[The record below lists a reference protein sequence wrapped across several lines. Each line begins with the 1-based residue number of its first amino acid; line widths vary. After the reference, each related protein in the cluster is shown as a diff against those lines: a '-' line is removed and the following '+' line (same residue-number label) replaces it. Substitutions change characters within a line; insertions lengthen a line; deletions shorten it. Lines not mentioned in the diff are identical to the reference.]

1 MYLSIKRKAK
11 RLTPGF
17 VALWLALCVA
27 PSLTVPTEAQG
38 ENRLKD
44 LHVER
49 QEEWT
54 RLAFLMDR
62 LPSLAIKDVVGSGR
76 VSIGLADASATAPEE
91 KRMSAAGGNIS
102 LVRADGAS
110 GVTISVPLEKG
121 FREVAVGWLQKRS
134 LLVVDLFPQRNGA
147 LIQTPEGATGTRKLR
162 GVRFGPRKDFT
173 RVVLDLDARP
183 TFQVIW
189 TDPTSMV
196 LSLMGTDAA
205 WKPERIRTVRRLKGS
220 SLTRE
225 GNDLSLRLRC
235 ESIPLAWRV
244 FWLDEGNRL
253 VVDLLESTQGTSF
266 ESVEL
271 PPDFGDERKK
281 AGDQPGQMAPSP
293 AASLAERPDHALQ
306 SAEPQSTLPSEA
318 PKEQAPPPPANPS
331 GRIASGVRFVRLPI
345 AREEKPF
352 ANSLTVEGPSPVIR
366 LGGPPQE
373 GQEATHGPLGDDAGG
388 RPSDEAFTEGLE
400 PEEAMIYGRV
410 LEAMNF
416 RDFKRG
422 MELVSEFLKKFPTS
436 RLMERMVFMRADFLF
451 HLVESGR
458 TDMLQEMEERYRAAI
473 SQFEGS
479 PLIPQAYLRMAQ
491 GSAMAGQDFP
501 ALGYLNTLLAKFP
514 GHPLQTEALLERG
527 KAYLRAGSPEK
538 GLQDFKAILKGSP
551 QSPHAEKAR
560 YGVATYF
567 YRRGMY
573 AETLT
578 WLKEIERL
586 HPAFAERHPEYFSMR
601 GQTHLYLGEYAQ
613 AREWFYRA
621 LNLGAQPETPDLILA
636 HIGDAYLQD
645 GQEKEAGA
653 LYKLVTE
660 TFKGTEG
667 AVIAQL
673 RLADFPQSDAP
684 LKEVAEKNQA
694 TPVGELA
701 VLKMA
706 EVYYRRGEY
715 PETMDALKD
724 LVSGPSENQVQRAGL
739 DLFVDSAEKQM
750 AQLYSKDQ
758 LGSLIELFR
767 KHEKILYGK
776 MRPESQFLLSQSLQK
791 LKRYDVAIS
800 SLNQIAPEDL
810 GPDLGWRYFLELAT
824 AYRMTGDLEKA
835 KDVLETG
842 IKGQL
847 PRDGR
852 QRLEKS
858 LADVLRQTGNDRAA
872 YGLYERLIR
881 EESALPGTE
890 TEEALLSLGEILNGE
905 GNYAKG
911 REWLEK
917 AADLTESD
925 PAHAD
930 LHGGVLA
937 AIGDGYSG
945 EKRPKDAVRFYAK
958 ALKAGYGPE
967 RPGYWA
973 IKFRMAE
980 AHLALGERT
989 LARKIFREIQE
1000 EGDADLQSR
1009 VQLRLGSMDLED
1021 QLMRLSAWA
1030 KPSGAGHAK
1039 Q

>member
-1 MYLSIKRKAK
+1 MNPSIKRKAK
-11 RLTPGF
+11 RLAPGL
-17 VALWLALCVA
+17 VALWLVLWVV
-27 PSLTVPTEAQG
+27 PSLTVPTEAHC

-49 QEEWT
+49 QEGRT

-62 LPSLAIKDVVGSGR
+62 LPSLIIKDVTGFGQ
-76 VSIGLADASATAPEE
+76 VSIGLADASASAPEE
-91 KRMSAAGGNIS
+91 RRMSAAGGNIS
-102 LVRADGAS
+102 LVGADGAS
-110 GVTISVPLEKG
+110 GVTVSLSLEKE
-121 FREVAVGWLQKRS
+121 FREVVAGWLQKRS
-134 LLVVDLFPQRNGA
+134 LLVVDLFPPRNGA
-147 LIQTPEGATGTRKLR
+147 LIRTPEGALDMRTLR
-162 GVRFGPRKDFT
+162 GVRFGPRKGFT
-173 RVVLDLDARP
+173 RAVLDLDARP
-183 TFQVIW
+183 PFQVSW
-189 TDPTSMV
+189 TDPTMV
-196 LSLMGTDAA
+196 VVELIQTQTAFKMAHIGSVKG
-205 WKPERIRTVRRLKGS
+205 LKNS
-220 SLTRE
+220 SLTRK
-225 GNDLSLRLRC
+225 GNDLSLHLRC
-235 ESIPLAWRV
+235 ESTPLAWRV

-253 VVDLLESTQGTSF
+253 VVDLLESTQGTSL

-271 PPDFGDERKK
+271 PPGFGDEGNKP
-281 AGDQPGQMAPSP
+281 GDQPRQMTPSP
-293 AASLAERPDHALQ
+293 EASVAERPDRALQ
-306 SAEPQSTLPSEA
+306 SADRQAISPSEVA
-318 PKEQAPPPPANPS
+318 KKEPPPPTANPP
-331 GRIASGVRFVRLPI
+331 RWTASGGRFVRLPI
-345 AREEKPF
+345 AREEKP
-352 ANSLTVEGPSPVIR
+352 AADGPMVEGPSPLIQAR
-366 LGGPPQE
+366 LPQQ
-373 GQEATHGPLGDDAGG
+373 GQKAAHDPLGDDAGG
-388 RPSDEAFTEGLE
+388 RPSNEALTAGLE

-458 TDMLQEMEERYRAAI
+458 TDMLQEMEERYREAM

-479 PLIPQAYLRMAQ
+479 PRVPKAYLRLAQ

-527 KAYLRAGSPEK
+527 KTYLRGGSPEK
-538 GLQDFKAILKGSP
+538 GLQDFKSVLKGSP
-551 QSPHAEKAR
+551 QSPKAEEAR
-560 YGVATYF
+560 FGVATYF

-621 LNLGAQPETPDLILA
+621 LNLGEQPETSDLILA

-653 LYKLVTE
+653 LYKMVTE

-673 RLADFPQSDAP
+673 RLADFPQNHAP

-715 PETMDALKD
+715 PESMDALKD
-724 LVSGPSENQVQRAGL
+724 LVSGPPENQVQRAGL
-739 DLFVDSAEKQM
+739 DLFVESAEKQM
-750 AQLYSKDQ
+750 AQLYSQDR
-758 LGSLIELFR
+758 LAPLIELFT

-776 MRPESQFLLSQSLQK
+776 IRPESQFLLSQSLQK

-800 SLNQIAPEDL
+800 SLNQIAPADL
-810 GPDLGWRYFLELAT
+810 GPDLRWRYFLELAT
-824 AYRMTGDLEKA
+824 AYRMTGDLDKA

-842 IKGQL
+842 INGQL
-847 PRDGR
+847 PQDGK
-852 QRLEKS
+852 QQLEKS

-872 YGLYERLIR
+872 YPLYERLIR
-881 EESALPGTE
+881 AESALPEREKAEG
-890 TEEALLSLGEILNGE
+890 LLALGEILNGE
-905 GNYAKG
+905 RNYAKG

-917 AADLTESD
+917 AAELTEAD
-925 PAHAD
+925 PAYAD
-930 LHGGVLA
+930 LHAGVLA

-945 EKRPKDAVRFYAK
+945 EKRPKDAARFYDK
-958 ALKAGYGPE
+958 ALKAGYGPQ
-967 RPGYWA
+967 RRGYWE
-973 IKFRMAE
+973 IKFSMGE
-980 AHLALGERT
+980 AHLALGERK
-989 LARKIFREIQE
+989 LARQIFREIQD

-1030 KPSGAGHAK
+1030 KPSGVGHAK
-1039 Q
+1039 P

>member
-11 RLTPGF
+11 PLTPGF

-27 PSLTVPTEAQG
+27 PSLTVLTEAHG
-38 ENRLKD
+38 ENKLKD
-44 LHVER
+44 FHVER
-49 QEEWT
+49 REERT
-54 RLAFLMDR
+54 RMAFLMDR
-62 LPSLAIKDVVGSGR
+62 PPSLAIKDVAGSGQ

-91 KRMSAAGGNIS
+91 RRMSASTGNVS
-102 LVRADGAS
+102 LVRTDGAS
-110 GVTISVPLEKG
+110 GIIVSVPLGNG
-121 FREVAVGWLQKRS
+121 FREVAAGWLKKRS
-134 LLVVDLFPQRNGA
+134 ILVVDLFPQRDGA
-147 LIQTPEGATGTRKLR
+147 LIQTPEGATEMRKLR
-162 GVRFGPRKDFT
+162 DVRFGPRKDFT
-173 RVVLDLDARP
+173 RVVLDLDGRP
-183 TFQVIW
+183 TFQVTW
-189 TDPTSMV
+189 TDPTTMV
-196 LSLMGTDAA
+196 LSLIQTENAFKLEKIGTV
-205 WKPERIRTVRRLKGS
+205 KRLKRS
-220 SLTRE
+220 SLTRD
-225 GNDLSLRLRC
+225 GNDLNLRLRC
-235 ESIPLAWRV
+235 ESTPLAWRV

-253 VVDLLESTQGTSF
+253 VVDLFESTHGTSF
-266 ESVEL
+266 ESVDL
-271 PPDFGDERKK
+271 PTDFGNERIK
-281 AGDQPGQMAPSP
+281 AADPPRPTTPSP
-293 AASLAERPDHALQ
+293 AGSLRERPDHALQ
-306 SAEPQSTLPSEA
+306 STERQSTFPSEV
-318 PKEQAPPPPANPS
+318 PKEETPPSPAKVEDP
-331 GRIASGVRFVRLPI
+331 ASGVRFVRLPI

-352 ANSLTVEGPSPVIR
+352 ANGPMVERLSPVAQAW
-366 LGGPPQE
+366 PPRE
-373 GQEATHGPLGDDAGG
+373 GQDAGHDPVFDDAGG
-388 RPSDEAFTEGLE
+388 RPLDEARMEGLE

-458 TDMLQEMEERYRAAI
+458 TDMLQEMEARYREAI
-473 SQFEGS
+473 GQFEGS
-479 PLIPQAYLRMAQ
+479 PRIPQAYLRLAQ

-527 KAYLRAGSPEK
+527 KAYLRGGSPEK

-551 QSPHAEKAR
+551 QSLQSEAAR

-578 WLKEIERL
+578 WLKEIERF
-586 HPAFAERHPEYFSMR
+586 HPAFAQTHPEYFSMR

-613 AREWFYRA
+613 ARDWFYRA
-621 LNLGAQPETPDLILA
+621 LNLGGQPETSDLILA
-636 HIGDAYLQD
+636 HIGDTYLQD
-645 GQEKEAGA
+645 GRQKEARA
-653 LYKLVTE
+653 LYKLVIE

-684 LKEVAEKNQA
+684 LKEVAEENQA

-706 EVYYRRGEY
+706 EVYYRRGQY

-724 LVSGPSENQVQRAGL
+724 LVSGPPENQVQRAGL

-750 AQLYSKDQ
+750 AQLYSQDR
-758 LGSLIELFR
+758 LDPLIELFR

-776 MRPESQFLLSQSLQK
+776 IGPESKFLLSQSLQK

-800 SLNQIAPEDL
+800 SLNQMAPEDL
-810 GPDLGWRYFLELAT
+810 GPDLRWRYFLELAT

-835 KDVLETG
+835 KDVLDTG
-842 IKGQL
+842 INGQL
-847 PRDGR
+847 PRDGKE
-852 QRLEKS
+852 QLKKL
-858 LADVLRQTGNDRAA
+858 LADVLRQMGNDRAA
-872 YGLYERLIR
+872 SGLYEKLVRA
-881 EESALPGTE
+881 ESALPKKEKVEG
-890 TEEALLSLGEILNGE
+890 LLSLGEILNEE
-905 GNYAKG
+905 GNYARG

-917 AADLTESD
+917 AAALTEAD
-925 PAHAD
+925 PAYTELHA
-930 LHGGVLA
+930 GVLA
-937 AIGDGYSG
+937 AMGDGYSG
-945 EKRPKDAVRFYAK
+945 EKRPKDAAQFYDK

-967 RPGYWA
+967 RPGYWG

-980 AHLALGERT
+980 SHLALGERT

-1000 EGDADLQSR
+1000 EGDSDLQSR

-1021 QLMRLSAWA
+1021 QLMRLPAWA
-1030 KPSGAGHAK
+1030 KRSGADHAK
-1039 Q
+1039 P